1 MPWRIRDRA
10 TFEALRRSSAR
21 ARRGPVGV
29 TYAPV
34 GDAPV
39 ARVGYAVG
47 KRTGNAVA
55 RNRVKRRL
63 RAAVFEAGD
72 LAPGA
77 YLVTA
82 GPTALDE
89 PFPVLKGHVVDALAG
104 AAQRSRP

>member
-1 MPWRIRDRA
+1 VPWRIRDRA

-29 TYAPV
+29 TYAAV

-47 KRTGNAVA
+47 KRVGNAVT

-63 RAAVFEAGD
+63 RAAVLQAGE
-72 LAPGA
+72 LTPGA
-77 YLVTA
+77 YLVSA
-82 GPTALDE
+82 GPSAVE
-89 PFPVLKGHVVDALAG
+89 APFPQLKGDVEAALA
-104 AAQRSRP
+104 AAPERGRS